1 MCGVEKIVQKFKGSR
16 LKGGEKKGD
25 GFFSRYRS
33 FRMTFED
40 VWRMIAHDSIPILPP
55 PAQVFWVI
63 NKISMADAL
72 LLRIQGVRN
81 AAYPEGL

>member
-40 VWRMIAHDSIPILPP
+40 V
-55 PAQVFWVI
+55 
-63 NKISMADAL
+63 
-72 LLRIQGVRN
+72 
-81 AAYPEGL
+81 